1 MRRRPSEE
9 APRPE
14 GAGFLFAAWP
24 EFWYNVGI
32 SKRKAKKMSIFKA
45 YDIRGVYGR
54 DLGQDDFYKI
64 ARAYA
69 RFISPRM
76 VVVARDCRASSD
88 ALFDAF
94 SQGLVDEGVDV
105 TDIGLASTPMSY
117 FANASLKA
125 DGSVMITASHNTKEW
140 NGCKLCRAG
149 AVPISG
155 ATGIKDIER
164 MVAEMDADE
173 PPRGAGEVTKVDVS
187 REYAAHAAKFQHMAR
202 PLHVAVDFANGM
214 GIAEAAAFAGTPLT
228 YDALYGEYDGSF
240 PNHDANPLHV
250 ETLKDLQALIRA
262 NPGKYAFGVAFD
274 GDADRAGFLDERGDV
289 IPMDFMTALIARDLL
304 AENPGAACFFDLRS
318 SKVVDETIRAAGGR
332 PMMSRVGHSFIKAQM
347 RENDAIFAGEL
358 SGHYYF
364 KANSTAE
371 SSSMATFAL
380 ANIVS
385 KSDVPLSALV
395 APLRKYSQSGE
406 VNSKVADAAAVLDR
420 VRAGYPDFF
429 ELDGVSV
436 DRWDSEGWWF
446 NVRMSN
452 TEPLVRLNLEAKTP
466 ELMSARRDEMLAL
479 IRA

>member
-1 MRRRPSEE
+1 M
-9 APRPE
+9 
-14 GAGFLFAAWP
+14 G
-24 EFWYNVGI
+24 
-32 SKRKAKKMSIFKA
+32 IFKA
-45 YDIRGVYGR
+45 YDIRGIY
-54 DLGQDDFYKI
+54 GQDLTDDIFYKI

-69 RFISPRM
+69 KFAGVRK
-76 VVVARDCRASSD
+76 VVVARDCRTHSEP
-88 ALFDAF
+88 LFAAF
-94 SQGLVDEGVDV
+94 AKGLNDVGVDV
-105 TDIGLASTPMSY
+105 IDVGRASTPMSY

-140 NGCKLCRAG
+140 NGCKLCRAN

-164 MVAEMDADE
+164 MVETGDLGEDAAVK
-173 PPRGAGEVTKVDVS
+173 GTVTQVDVS
-187 REYAAHAAKFQHMAR
+187 APYAAHVRAFAHLAR
-202 PLHVAVDFANGM
+202 PVHVAMDFANGM
-214 GIAEAAAFAGTPLT
+214 GIAESAAFAGTDLT
-228 YDALYGEYDGSF
+228 YDSLYGEYDGDF
-240 PNHDANPLHV
+240 PNHDANPLHT

-274 GDADRAGFLDERGDV
+274 GDADRAGFLDEQGEI
-289 IPMDFMTALIARDLL
+289 IPMDFMTALIAQDLL
-304 AENPGAACFFDLRS
+304 QSAPGAACFYDLRS
-318 SKVVDETIRAAGGR
+318 SKVAAEVIAAAGGK

-385 KSDVPLSALV
+385 KSDKPLSALV
-395 APLRKYSQSGE
+395 APLRKYAHSGE
-406 VNSKVADAAAVLDR
+406 INSKVADAAAVLAR
-420 VRAGYPDFF
+420 VKATFSDNF

-436 DRWDSEGWWF
+436 DRWDAEGWWF

-466 ELMSARRDEMLAL
+466 DLMAAKRDEMLAL

>member
-1 MRRRPSEE
+1 M
-9 APRPE
+9 
-14 GAGFLFAAWP
+14 G
-24 EFWYNVGI
+24 
-32 SKRKAKKMSIFKA
+32 IFKA
-45 YDIRGVYGR
+45 YDIRGIY
-54 DLGQDDFYKI
+54 GQDLTDDIFYKI

-69 RFISPRM
+69 KFAGVRK
-76 VVVARDCRASSD
+76 VVVARDCRTHSEP
-88 ALFDAF
+88 LFAAF
-94 SQGLVDEGVDV
+94 AKGLTDVGVDV
-105 TDIGLASTPMSY
+105 IDVGRASTPMSY

-140 NGCKLCRAG
+140 NGCKLCRAN

-164 MVAEMDADE
+164 MVETGDLGADAAVK
-173 PPRGAGEVTKVDVS
+173 GTVTQVNVS
-187 REYAAHAAKFQHMAR
+187 AQYAAHVREFAHLAR
-202 PLHVAVDFANGM
+202 PVHVAMDFANGM
-214 GIAEAAAFAGTPLT
+214 GIAESAAFAGTDLT
-228 YDALYGEYDGSF
+228 YDSLYGEYDGDF
-240 PNHDANPLHV
+240 PNHDANPLKT
-250 ETLKDLQALIRA
+250 ETLKDLQAFIRA

-274 GDADRAGFLDERGDV
+274 GDADRAGFLDEKGDI
-289 IPMDFMTALIARDLL
+289 IPMDFMTALIAQDLL
-304 AENPGAACFFDLRS
+304 QSAPGAACFYDLRS
-318 SKVVDETIRAAGGR
+318 SKVAAEVIAAAGGK

-385 KSDVPLSALV
+385 KSDKPLSALV
-395 APLRKYSQSGE
+395 APLRKYAHSGE
-406 VNSKVADAAAVLDR
+406 INSKVADAAAVLAR
-420 VRAGYPDFF
+420 VKATFPDNF

-436 DRWDSEGWWF
+436 DRWDAEGWWF

-466 ELMSARRDEMLAL
+466 DLMAAKRDEMLAL

>member
-1 MRRRPSEE
+1 
-9 APRPE
+9 
-14 GAGFLFAAWP
+14 
-24 EFWYNVGI
+24 
-32 SKRKAKKMSIFKA
+32 MSIFKA
-45 YDIRGVYGR
+45 YDIRGIY
-54 DLGQDDFYKI
+54 GQDLTDDIFYKI

-69 RFISPRM
+69 QFAQVRK
-76 VVVARDCRASSD
+76 VVVARDCRVHSTP
-88 ALFDAF
+88 LFNAF
-94 SQGLVDEGVDV
+94 SRGLVDEGVEV
-105 TDIGLASTPMSY
+105 IDIGLASTPMSY
-117 FANASLKA
+117 FANGHFKA

-140 NGCKLCRAG
+140 NGCKLCRAN

-155 ATGIKDIER
+155 ATGIQDIAR
-164 MVAEMDADE
+164 MVDAMDMNE
-173 PPRGAGEVTKVDVS
+173 PPHGVGSVTQADVS
-187 REYAAHAAKFQHMAR
+187 RAYAEHVATFQHMAK
-202 PLHVAVDFANGM
+202 PLHIAVDFANGM
-214 GIAEAAAFAGTPLT
+214 GIAESAAFASSPLT
-228 YDALYGEYDGSF
+228 YDALYGEYDGDF

-250 ETLKDLQALIRA
+250 ETLKDLQALMRA

-274 GDADRAGFLDERGDV
+274 GDADRAGFLDEKGDV
-289 IPMDFMTALIARDLL
+289 IPMDFMTALISQDLL
-304 AENPGAACFFDLRS
+304 LAQPGAACFYDLRS
-318 SKVVDETIRAAGGR
+318 SKVAQEIITAAGGK

-385 KSDVPLSALV
+385 KSDKPLSALV

-406 VNSKVADAAAVLDR
+406 INSKVADAAAVLAKIK
-420 VRAGYPDFF
+420 VTFPDFF

-466 ELMSARRDEMLAL
+466 EAMAQRRDEILAL
-479 IRA
+479 IRLGA

>member
-1 MRRRPSEE
+1 
-9 APRPE
+9 
-14 GAGFLFAAWP
+14 
-24 EFWYNVGI
+24 
-32 SKRKAKKMSIFKA
+32 MSIFKA
-45 YDIRGVYGR
+45 YDIRGIY
-54 DLGQDDFYKI
+54 GQDLTQDVFYKI

-69 RFISPRM
+69 RFIEPRK
-76 VVVARDCRASSD
+76 VVVARDRRTSSD

-94 SQGLVDEGVDV
+94 AQGLVDEAVNV
-105 TDIGLASTPMSY
+105 VDIGLASTPMSY
-117 FANASLKA
+117 FANSLLKA
-125 DGSVMITASHNTKEW
+125 DGSVMITASHNTREW

-164 MVAEMDADE
+164 MVAEMDLNE
-173 PPRGAGEVTKVDVS
+173 PSRGIGEITKMDVS
-187 REYAAHAAKFQHMAR
+187 KEYAAHVATFQHMAH
-202 PLHVAVDFANGM
+202 PLHIAVDFANGM
-214 GIAEAAAFAGTPLT
+214 GIAEAAAFAGSPLT
-228 YDALYGEYDGSF
+228 YDALYGEYDGNF

-274 GDADRAGFLDERGDV
+274 GDADRAGFLDEKGDV

-304 AENPGAACFFDLRS
+304 ETNPGAACFYDLRS
-318 SKVVDETIRAAGGR
+318 SKVADETIAAAGGK

-385 KSDVPLSALV
+385 KSEKPLSELV

-406 VNSKVADAAAVLDR
+406 INSKVADAAAVLEA
-420 VRAGYPDFF
+420 VRAKFPDFF

-466 ELMSARRDEMLAL
+466 ELMAAKRDEMLAL

>member
-1 MRRRPSEE
+1 M
-9 APRPE
+9 
-14 GAGFLFAAWP
+14 G
-24 EFWYNVGI
+24 
-32 SKRKAKKMSIFKA
+32 IFKA
-45 YDIRGVYGR
+45 YDIRGIY
-54 DLGQDDFYKI
+54 GQDLTDDIFYKI

-69 RFISPRM
+69 KFAGVRK
-76 VVVARDCRASSD
+76 VVVARDCRTHSEP
-88 ALFDAF
+88 LFAAF
-94 SQGLVDEGVDV
+94 AKGLNDVGVDV
-105 TDIGLASTPMSY
+105 IDIGRASTPMSY

-140 NGCKLCRAG
+140 NGCKLCRAN

-164 MVAEMDADE
+164 MVETGDLGADAAVK
-173 PPRGAGEVTKVDVS
+173 GTVTQVDVS
-187 REYAAHAAKFQHMAR
+187 AQYAAHVREFAHLAR
-202 PLHVAVDFANGM
+202 PVHVAMDFANGM
-214 GIAEAAAFAGTPLT
+214 GIAESAAFAGTDLT
-228 YDALYGEYDGSF
+228 YDSLYGEYDGDF
-240 PNHDANPLHV
+240 PNHDANPLKT

-274 GDADRAGFLDERGDV
+274 GDADRAGFLDEKGDI
-289 IPMDFMTALIARDLL
+289 IPMDFMTALIAQDLL
-304 AENPGAACFFDLRS
+304 QSAPGAACFYDLRS
-318 SKVVDETIRAAGGR
+318 SKVAAEVIAAAGGK

-385 KSDVPLSALV
+385 KSDKPLSELV
-395 APLRKYSQSGE
+395 APLRKYAHSGE
-406 VNSKVADAAAVLDR
+406 INSKVADAAAVLAR
-420 VRAGYPDFF
+420 VKATFPDNF

-436 DRWDSEGWWF
+436 DRWDAEGWWF

-466 ELMSARRDEMLAL
+466 DLMAAKRDEMLAL
-479 IRA
+479 IRQ